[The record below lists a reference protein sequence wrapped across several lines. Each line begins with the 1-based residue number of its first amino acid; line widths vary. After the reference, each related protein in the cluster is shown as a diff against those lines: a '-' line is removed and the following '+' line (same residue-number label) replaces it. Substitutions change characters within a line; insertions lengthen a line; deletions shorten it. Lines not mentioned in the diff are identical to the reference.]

1 MSYKNVKVKPD
12 LGKQTSQWWS
22 GYVNSNERICGDTLK
37 KQQQQQKQ
45 EHEQF
50 LWVYLKICF

>member
-22 GYVNSNERICGDTLK
+22 EYVNSNERICGDTLK
-37 KQQQQQKQ
+37 KQQQKQKQ